1 MAVFAMLGALM
12 YASKMIME
20 VAPNVHLLGVFT
32 IAFTVVY
39 RKKALYPIYTYVLLN
54 GIFCGFATWWIP
66 YLYLWA
72 VLWGATMLLPKRIP
86 EKIRPLVYMLLC
98 AAHGFLFGTL
108 YAPAQALLYGLS
120 FQKMIAWII
129 SGLPWDFVHGVS
141 NFFCGILI
149 VPIVKILTFLEKI
162 FRKSFVFS
170 VGEIRNYNLES
181 ETDRGENPLAAC
193 GRMRGSHGEQ

>member
-1 MAVFAMLGALM
+1 MKNGKLTIREMAVFAMLGALM

-86 EKIRPLVYMLLC
+86 EKLRPLVYMLLC

-129 SGLPWDFVHGVS
+129 TGLPWDFVHGVS

-149 VPIVKILTFLEKI
+149 VPIVKILTFLEK
-162 FRKSFVFS
+162 
-170 VGEIRNYNLES
+170 NL
-181 ETDRGENPLAAC
+181 
-193 GRMRGSHGEQ
+193 

>member
-66 YLYLWA
+66 YLYLWT

-86 EKIRPLVYMLLC
+86 EKLRPLVYMLLC

-149 VPIVKILTFLEKI
+149 VPIVKILTFLEK
-162 FRKSFVFS
+162 
-170 VGEIRNYNLES
+170 NL
-181 ETDRGENPLAAC
+181 
-193 GRMRGSHGEQ
+193 

>member
-39 RKKALYPIYTYVLLN
+39 RKKALYPIYTYVMLN

-86 EKIRPLVYMLLC
+86 EKLRPLVYMLLC

-120 FQKMIAWII
+120 FQKMVAWII

-149 VPIVKILTFLEKI
+149 VAIIKILTFLEK
-162 FRKSFVFS
+162 
-170 VGEIRNYNLES
+170 NL
-181 ETDRGENPLAAC
+181 
-193 GRMRGSHGEQ
+193 

>member
-1 MAVFAMLGALM
+1 MKNGKLTIREMAVFAMLGALM

-86 EKIRPLVYMLLC
+86 EKLRPLVYMLLC

-120 FQKMIAWII
+120 FQKMVAWII
-129 SGLPWDFVHGVS
+129 SGLLWDFVHGVS

-149 VPIVKILTFLEKI
+149 VPIVKILTFLEK
-162 FRKSFVFS
+162 
-170 VGEIRNYNLES
+170 NL
-181 ETDRGENPLAAC
+181 
-193 GRMRGSHGEQ
+193 